1 MSPAKYIGDYIQ
13 SSPKIGN
20 VSVNQYG
27 LLFIPLLDDKILD
40 WSKLKQIP
48 DDILKYIQN
57 EKQVL
62 YKVENI
68 VRKEKLL
75 VSSNFSFSH
84 NVFHSYISLVHQNAA
99 LSGNGLIHV

>member
-27 LLFIPLLDDKILD
+27 LLFIPLPDDKILD

-48 DDILKYIQN
+48 DDVLKYIQN

-68 VRKEKLL
+68 VRKGEIACFKQFLL
-75 VSSNFSFSH
+75 FSQCFSQL
-84 NVFHSYISLVHQNAA
+84 YITCASKC
-99 LSGNGLIHV
+99 GIE